1 VRFSADDDGDEEA
14 EGRSAHGAGTS
25 RQRGRA

>member
-1 VRFSADDDGDEEA
+1 VRFSADDDGDEE
-14 EGRSAHGAGTS
+14 EGRGTHGAGAT